1 MKVSVVVPVYNVEP
15 YLDKCLNSLLNQ
27 SFEDFEVII
36 VNDGSPDNSSLIIE
50 KYVEL
55 NPKIFKAFTKK
66 NGGLSDARNYGL
78 KHIKGKYVT
87 FVDSDDYVE
96 KDYLRKLYNKIDN
109 ENLDIVACGMK
120 EITPHGEKIFL
131 ESINSINEYL
141 INLPAAWNKI
151 FRCSFLKLV
160 DFQFKKGIYYEDLEA
175 IIPLGFEDAK
185 ISSINDVLYN
195 YVKRE
200 NSITTQK
207 KYNPKM
213 DSIYIVID
221 SIIKKSEKKK
231 VYDKYVSEIEWI
243 TISRLFHDFG
253 LVFLNYKES
262 LPNLKKSKEYLN
274 YHFPK
279 WYKNKYFKN
288 QNVKYKI
295 VVYLLYFNCTS
306 VLRMYYK
313 YKGNKI

>member
-36 VNDGSPDNSSLIIE
+36 VNDGSPDKSALIIE

-55 NPKIFKAFTKK
+55 NSKVFKSFTKK

-78 KHIKGKYVT
+78 KHVKGKYVT

-96 KDYLRKLYNKIDN
+96 KDYLRKLYNKIEGED
-109 ENLDIVACGMK
+109 LDIVACNIN
-120 EITPHGEKIFL
+120 EISIRGEKKL
-131 ESINSINEYL
+131 YENVKNEQDY
-141 INLPAAWNKI
+141 IIGLPSAVNKI
-151 FRCSFLKLV
+151 FRRSFLNSV

-243 TISRLFHDFG
+243 TISRLFHDSG

-279 WYKNKYFKN
+279 WYKNKYLKK
-288 QNVKYKI
+288 QKMRYKI
-295 VVYLLYFNCTS
+295 IVYLLYFNCKC
-306 VLRMYYK
+306 VLRLYYK

>member
-36 VNDGSPDNSSLIIE
+36 VNDGSTDKSALIIE

-55 NPKIFKAFTKK
+55 NSKIFKSFTKK

-78 KHIKGKYVT
+78 KHVKGKYVT

-96 KDYLRKLYNKIDN
+96 KDYLRKLYDKIEGEDF
-109 ENLDIVACGMK
+109 DIVSCGIN
-120 EITPHGEKIFL
+120 EISILGEKAIY
-131 ESINSINEYL
+131 ENVENIQDYL
-141 INLPAAWNKI
+141 VGLPSAVNKI
-151 FRCSFLKLV
+151 FRCSFLNSI

-175 IIPLGFEDAK
+175 IIPLGFENAR

-207 KYNPKM
+207 KYNLKMNSIYTVM
-213 DSIYIVID
+213 DSV
-221 SIIKKSEKKK
+221 IIKSKNSG
-231 VYDKYVSEIEWI
+231 VYDKYISEIEWI

-253 LVFLNYKES
+253 LLFLNYKES
-262 LPNLKKSKEYLN
+262 LPNLKKNKEYL
-274 YHFPK
+274 YCHFPK
-279 WYKNKYFKN
+279 WYKNKYFKK
-288 QNVKYKI
+288 QKVKYKI

-306 VLRMYYK
+306 VLRIYYK